1 MTIFIVIAAIAF
13 ILIIIGVI
21 PLLIIA
27 WITVTDIIKDR
38 AQDKENLEDWA

>member
-1 MTIFIVIAAIAF
+1 MTVFIVIATIAF

-27 WITVTDIIKDR
+27 WIIVTDIIKDR
-38 AQDKENLEDWA
+38 AHDKEDLENWG